1 VLRRPPSLAAP
12 VRGGRRRR
20 CRKTGGRSKI
30 GLIPRGIALAKL
42 LTMPLNACELEID
55 LFCHG
60 LRVPPHVPL
69 DGARGITRT
78 RAGLGSGLE
87 IVIPANSWLKRE
99 VWMNAPVVE
108 EFAHHSPYVLEW
120 SGGAFSIAD
129 TRRDTRY
136 PVRLPAEPAWYRR
149 LTSRDVPMSRVGVL
163 QGTYLGIYINPVC
176 AFWNYDPP
184 LNCRFCTTGANVGC
198 HEAAAK
204 TVEDVVETCH
214 AAREGSG
221 VTFVHFNGGF
231 QGSRGL
237 RSAEPYVRAVK
248 ENVGLLVG
256 VQLTPEKDF
265 SAYDRLIDLGVDHF
279 SFCFEF
285 MDPDWFARICPGK
298 ARMLGQSL
306 YFDAMD
312 YCASKLPRGAVS
324 GEIIAG
330 LEPIEKTLEAIE
342 RIASVGA
349 FPTVCVFRPTAGS
362 DMEDWPPPDYD
373 DMRRVLLAVYDAC
386 RRHRVPIGLAP
397 NIEVSLVVNPDDAA
411 MLAPLS
417 AGTIVYEAWRRALRV
432 AARPVFARRMR
443 ARRRPQ
449 AV

>member
-1 VLRRPPSLAAP
+1 MTAV
-12 VRGGRRRR
+12 
-20 CRKTGGRSKI
+20 
-30 GLIPRGIALAKL
+30 
-42 LTMPLNACELEID
+42 MPLNACELEID
-55 LFCHG
+55 LFCRG
-60 LRVPPHVPL
+60 LRVPPDVTL
-69 DGARGITRT
+69 DGVRGISRT

-87 IVIPANSWLKRE
+87 IVIPARSWLKRDI
-99 VWMNAPVVE
+99 WMNAPVVE
-108 EFAHHSPYVLEW
+108 TFARQSPYVLSW
-120 SGGAFSIAD
+120 TAAGGYVVAD
-129 TRRDTRY
+129 DRDGARY
-136 PVRLPAEPAWYRR
+136 SVRLPEEPAWYRR
-149 LTSRDVPMSRVGVL
+149 LTSRDVPMSRIGVL

-198 HEAAAK
+198 AESASK

-237 RSAEPYVRAVK
+237 ATAEPYVRAVK

-265 SAYDRLIDLGVDHF
+265 TAYDRLIDLGVDHF

-298 ARMLGQSL
+298 ARMLGQGL
-306 YFDAMD
+306 YLDAMD

-330 LEPIEKTLEAIE
+330 LEPIEGTLAAIE
-342 RIASVGA
+342 RVASAGA
-349 FPTVCVFRPTAGS
+349 FPTVCVFRPTVGS
-362 DMEDWPPPDYD
+362 DMEDWPPPAYE
-373 DMRRVLLAVYDAC
+373 DMRRVLAAVYDAC

-411 MLAPLS
+411 LLAPAG
-417 AGTIVYEAWRRALRV
+417 AGTLAYEVWRRALRL
-432 AARPVFARRMR
+432 AARPVFAWRMR
-443 ARRRPQ
+443 PRVRAQRR
-449 AV
+449 